1 MMIRKYSYFVV
12 SGICLLIVFTTIL
25 HAQSDLGRVLPAGKP
40 LHIVAFGDFGS
51 GNEHQ
56 RVTAEAMQKRNR
68 EAAFDLGIT
77 VGDNFYRCGV
87 RGTGDK
93 KWKLRW
99 EDMYTPLGLPFY
111 ASLGNHDYGHP
122 SIICPLFRGSPDAEV
137 AYTGLSTSWR
147 MPARYYTFIAGPVR
161 FIAIDTEGWST
172 EQLGWI
178 EKVLKDSQNEP
189 GVRWRIVYGHHPMYS
204 SGHHANERR
213 IGALREAFVP
223 LFQKYHVD
231 LYIAGHDHGLE
242 RLEYE
247 GLNLFITGGGGAH
260 LRFMTHPKKE
270 SRFGVVVNGF
280 LDLTIDETSLKAQFY
295 DIQLK
300 PLDDHPLVLT
310 H

>member
-1 MMIRKYSYFVV
+1 MNRKYAHSVV
-12 SGICLLIVFTTIL
+12 SMVCLLTFFTTL
-25 HAQSDLGRVLPAGKP
+25 LQAQSDLGRVLPAGKP
-40 LHIVAFGDFGS
+40 IHIVAFGDFGS
-51 GNEHQ
+51 GNKHQ
-56 RVTAEAMQKRNR
+56 RITAEAMQKRNR
-68 EAAFDLGIT
+68 EVAFDLGIT

-87 RGTGDK
+87 RGTSDE

-99 EDMYTPLGLPFY
+99 EDMYTPLGLPFF

-122 SIICPLFRGSPDAEV
+122 FVICPLFRSSPDAEV
-137 AYTGLSTSWR
+137 AYTRQSTSWR

-172 EQLGWI
+172 EQLRWI
-178 EKVLKDSQNEP
+178 ERVLKDSQDEP

-213 IGALREAFVP
+213 IGVLREAFVP

-247 GLNLFITGGGGAH
+247 GLNLLISGGGGAH

-270 SRFGVVVNGF
+270 SRFGAVINGF
-280 LDLTIDETSLKAQFY
+280 LDLTIDETSLRAQFY
-295 DIQLK
+295 DTHLK
-300 PLDDHPLVLT
+300 TLDDHPLALT

>member
-1 MMIRKYSYFVV
+1 MIRNYAYPAV
-12 SGICLLIVFTTIL
+12 STICLLILFTTIL

-40 LHIVAFGDFGS
+40 IHIVAFGDFGS
-51 GNEHQ
+51 GNKHQ
-56 RVTAEAMQKRNR
+56 RITAEALQKRNR
-68 EAAFDLGIT
+68 DAAFDLGIT

-87 RGTGDK
+87 RGTSDK

-122 SIICPLFRGSPDAEV
+122 QIICPLFRGSPDAEV
-137 AYTGLSTSWR
+137 AYTEQSTSWR

-161 FIAIDTEGWST
+161 FIAIDTEGWSP
-172 EQLGWI
+172 EQSGWI
-178 EKVLKDSQNEP
+178 EKILKDSQNEP
-189 GVRWRIVYGHHPMYS
+189 GVRWRVVYGHHPMYS

-213 IGALREAFVP
+213 IGALRETFVP
-223 LFQKYHVD
+223 LFLKYHVD

-242 RLEYE
+242 RLEYQ
-247 GLNLFITGGGGAH
+247 GLNLLISGGGGAQ

-270 SRFGVVVNGF
+270 SQFGVVINGF
-280 LDLTIDETSLKAQFY
+280 LDLIIDETSLKAQFF
-295 DIQLK
+295 DTHLK